1 MNYAPSVS
9 AVVAR
14 NVYIS
19 PGSITIVPVFAA
31 LKNDMIY
38 S

>member
-1 MNYAPSVS
+1 
-9 AVVAR
+9 VVAR

-38 S
+38 P